1 MLFKKKTRFEITD
14 GLIKEEIKDEGTVLV
29 KLNIRYP
36 EIRCKERDPLS
47 HNAVGFYKRVA
58 ENLAYYGKSELLD
71 SARTEKEQS
80 TDSFMPYSVCMRY
93 DVTYLSD
100 EYLSVLLHISV
111 SDGRRTPQTEKKAQ
125 VWERKFGTK
134 CKPTYFMSKK
144 ELEKRLLDQGIEG
157 MKARSLPDNFILR
170 ERGYEFL
177 LENGKEIILRYT
189 EEDEKLLTRAN

>member
-14 GLIKEEIKDEGTVLV
+14 GLIKEEIKDESTVLV

-58 ENLAYYGKSELLD
+58 ENLAYYGKSELLTV
-71 SARTEKEQS
+71 ARTEKEQS
-80 TDSFMPYSVCMRY
+80 ADSFMPYSVCMRY

-111 SDGRRTPQTEKKAQ
+111 SDGNCTPQTEKKAQ

-144 ELEKRLLDQGIEG
+144 ELEKRLLDQGLED

-189 EEDEKLLTRAN
+189 EEDEKLLSKTT